1 MPRDPSHRPWNP
13 AGGWQATP
21 GQPIPRAARQP
32 AANGLL
38 LVMLLLVWFSP
49 AVHRGL
55 AAGAGGDP
63 APAPLALVALH
74 PRRPR
79 LRSALVLA
87 VTGPEEALRRHI
99 FVPQHFW
106 QYVALHFGFGPP
118 GTRITVGQFLWD
130 LVATQVWLAVPVGL
144 LAASLSVWNAERAAG
159 GAEWSPFVRRRQR
172 IDQRTRDRKTARL
185 VARPRDHKLTAP
197 ALGIA
202 LDGDLRQLAP
212 RPLRRPAG
220 PAAGQG
226 HGRGRRPRAPARP
239 SPCCASPTWPGVLG
253 RKVCFVDCKGT
264 DPTLVPA
271 LIAAYRL
278 GNPSARVGCW
288 PDTAM
293 DMWRGTPVQV
303 ASRLLAVEQ
312 FTEPFYQR
320 VASAGL
326 RLALTAPDMPP
337 VDGSDELLRRL
348 DVDELAA
355 LWEGRPLQLKDIEAI
370 GDHLPGARLRYADF
384 FAALAGAFDRGPLVA
399 TRTSTWPSSP
409 SPPCCRKS
417 EADAAMRVVLEDY
430 GHYATGRK
438 PREGEDALLVL
449 DEFSALASG
458 VDSAINLAERV
469 RDVGVQ
475 VVVAAQSVEGL
486 GDHRQAPR
494 LLASCAGGI
503 VVHQCPD
510 PERLLALAGMVRILE
525 HNWELDHYGPRG
537 LRQGPHGGPAPDR
550 PRAGPPGPARRSLGH
565 PGRPVHPPARP
576 ATARRGAGAGRAG
589 GHPSA
594 GRRHHAAADGRGAG
608 ARSGSRPPSPWP
620 AGSCAGPASGSAGG
634 GSAPGG
640 CPPRPA
646 AVAGRAAPART
657 GAAMRSPAGT
667 GLACGAA
674 RGNPAP
680 ATRTGRLPAG
690 RAATW
695 PPPASR
701 ALARSSRPCG
711 TGLRPPLT
719 RPSSRRPGETR
730 SPGAGEEQRPTSRQE
745 AGMRYACRTGYH
757 SDAQAAGAPAAATP
771 SCGRWTRRRTTSPH
785 GRRGSRGPGAGPP
798 GGDAPRHLDRRPADY
813 A

>member
-1 MPRDPSHRPWNP
+1 MNRPDPRNP

-49 AVHRGL
+49 LSLIAWLLGQAVILVQRRWHWWRFTL
-55 AAGAGGDP
+55 ASLAWIAARAAGGRSRAGAAAAHLRPP
-63 APAPLALVALH
+63 AL
-74 PRRPR
+74 
-79 LRSALVLA
+79 LA
-87 VTGPEEALRRHI
+87 VRGPALRVRPTRHP
-99 FVPQHFW
+99 V
-106 QYVALHFGFGPP
+106 
-118 GTRITVGQFLWD
+118 TVGQFLWD
-130 LVATQVWLAVPVGL
+130 LLVTQVWLAVPVGL

-172 IDQRTRDRKTARL
+172 IDQRRRDRKTARL

-202 LDGDLRQLAP
+202 LDGDLASWRQGRYVVPPAQLRGKAMAVVGAPGAGKTVTLLRLAY
-212 RPLRRPAG
+212 LA
-220 PAAGQG
+220 
-226 HGRGRRPRAPARP
+226 
-239 SPCCASPTWPGVLG
+239 GVLG

-278 GNPSARVGCW
+278 GDPAPGWAAGPS
-288 PDTAM
+288 TAM
-293 DMWRGTPVQV
+293 DMWRGSPGPGGQPAAGGRAVHRAV
-303 ASRLLAVEQ
+303 LPAGRLRRPAPGPRPPP
-312 FTEPFYQR
+312 TCR
-320 VASAGL
+320 
-326 RLALTAPDMPP
+326 RLT
-337 VDGSDELLRRL
+337 GSDELLRRL

-384 FAALAGAFDRGPLVA
+384 FAALAGAFDRGAWSFEDVDLAVLTVPTLL
-399 TRTSTWPSSP
+399 S
-409 SPPCCRKS
+409 KS

-510 PERLLALAGMVRILE
+510 PERLLALAGQVRVLE

-537 LRQGPHGGPAPDR
+537 LAKARMGERPRIDPEQVRQAQPGEAWVIQAGQSIHLRVLPPPAVAPEPAEPMATLPLADDTVPLPTVEEPAPVGIAAAVALAGR
-550 PRAGPPGPARRSLGH
+550 VVRRAGQRVGRRRERAGRLPSPGRRPWL
-565 PGRPVHPPARP
+565 PGRPLP
-576 ATARRGAGAGRAG
+576 GR
-589 GHPSA
+589 
-594 GRRHHAAADGRGAG
+594 GRR
-608 ARSGSRPPSPWP
+608 
-620 AGSCAGPASGSAGG
+620 
-634 GSAPGG
+634 
-640 CPPRPA
+640 
-646 AVAGRAAPART
+646 
-657 GAAMRSPAGT
+657 
-667 GLACGAA
+667 
-674 RGNPAP
+674 
-680 ATRTGRLPAG
+680 
-690 RAATW
+690 
-695 PPPASR
+695 
-701 ALARSSRPCG
+701 
-711 TGLRPPLT
+711 
-719 RPSSRRPGETR
+719 
-730 SPGAGEEQRPTSRQE
+730 
-745 AGMRYACRTGYH
+745 
-757 SDAQAAGAPAAATP
+757 
-771 SCGRWTRRRTTSPH
+771 
-785 GRRGSRGPGAGPP
+785 
-798 GGDAPRHLDRRPADY
+798 
-813 A
+813 